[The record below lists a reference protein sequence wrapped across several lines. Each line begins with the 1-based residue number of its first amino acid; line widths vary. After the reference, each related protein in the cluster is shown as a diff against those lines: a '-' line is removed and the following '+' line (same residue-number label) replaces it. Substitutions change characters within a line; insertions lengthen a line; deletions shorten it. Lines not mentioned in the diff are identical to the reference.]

1 MLTNKRTE
9 EKWTGISIV
18 DQQPVVL
25 MNQTIFEVDG
35 VKTITATGHQIIE
48 PELYEEHK
56 IIVEK
61 DISAFY
67 A

>member
-1 MLTNKRTE
+1 MLTNKRIE
-9 EKWTGISIV
+9 EKWTGISII
-18 DQQPVVL
+18 DQRPVVL

-35 VKTITATGHQIIE
+35 VKAIAATGHQIIE

-56 IIVEK
+56 TIVEK
-61 DISAFY
+61 DIAAFY